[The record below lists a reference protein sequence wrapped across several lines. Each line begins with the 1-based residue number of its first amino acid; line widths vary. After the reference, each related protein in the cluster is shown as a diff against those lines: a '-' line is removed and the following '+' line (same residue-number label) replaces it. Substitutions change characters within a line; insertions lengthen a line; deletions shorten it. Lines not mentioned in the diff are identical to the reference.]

1 MGHNIK
7 TVVYKMPFGKHKGES
22 FAELPSS
29 YLRWLCGED
38 WFEEKYEH
46 LFEVAQ
52 DELRYRDEVGGHWED
67 T

>member
-1 MGHNIK
+1 
-7 TVVYKMPFGKHKGES
+7 MPFGKHKGKS
-22 FAELPSS
+22 FSALPSG

-38 WFEEKYEH
+38 WFEEKHEH

-67 T
+67 N